1 VFDLIICDLKMP
13 DMDGIE
19 TIRAM
24 ANMGLRTAVAILS
37 VEDERVIES
46 AGFLAKLGGLQL
58 VGELAKPLTPDTLEP
73 LLKRASSTAEPER
86 PSAPTIT
93 AHELELALDAKALE
107 IHYQPMLKMRSG
119 LCVGAEAMPRWT
131 HPVHGLVTS
140 DDLMPVV
147 EHSHDLLERVTKLT
161 LSEAIGACGRWLAAG
176 HELGVSVNL
185 SPKVLEQL
193 DLPEFVEQVTK
204 ENGVP
209 PARVTIEV
217 SERTLG
223 SDLATMID
231 VAARLRIKGFRLS
244 LDDYTGTQS
253 GVAEILKLPFNELKL
268 SRDLVVGRAASAE
281 KRAVAQAVLSL
292 AKNLRLTTVA
302 TGVSARPDWN
312 LLLEM
317 GCDVGEGN
325 FIAHPMPES
334 GLGLWVT
341 QWAMKGQ

>member
-147 EHSHDLLERVTKLT
+147 EHSHDLLERLT